1 MRVSG
6 SFITMSR
13 FHTKRPPMW
22 RLCICALLIAVRLP
36 AQAASVSPQ
45 AVVMSDRAPSGALT
59 VLNPN
64 DGPIEVSLSLRFGWV
79 ETDSATGRTVV
90 RLTDDSLSRGN
101 SAVSIVRFAPSRFRL
116 AAGTAQVVRFVAVPG
131 ASLPEGEYWARVLV
145 SAKAADG
152 GLPSGETG
160 VAATGKVNIEVQT
173 VLPVFFRKGR
183 VQTGLSA
190 DVGSAEWHG
199 DTITVRP
206 TFTRLGTG
214 VALGALRLEALDHRD
229 RVLASANRQLAVYR
243 ALSPSFELP
252 VAPEDAA
259 RVTSIR
265 LTVTS
270 QRPDLPEALPL
281 PFPSVVQRVPVPP
294 RPSPSDLGIVQ
305 PRRSSGGPSADD
317 DPWWIPTIEG
327 SERIAGLDTLSR
339 ANLAPATDSVP
350 ARLRPNRDTTTA
362 RDSLA
367 VIPDAMGILAVVY
380 NDDELGTVFTRVGA
394 TQERPQIPLRQ
405 FASLLGIQIGTA
417 ASTNTIE
424 LRVPTFRAIEATYEP
439 RSGRAT
445 RRAFGGRTETQEF
458 PADTVGPDGG
468 EHFLDLAPLEWIT
481 GIALQLDV
489 ASASLLL
496 VAERSSIP
504 RFASAI
510 ARAERRRATAEESW
524 PSVRSSG
531 ERLIHGGWLPDGIST
546 TYTHNFDNQSGDYA
560 SQATIGTT
568 VLGGGLLADVRA
580 TRFGNFEHRHAEVG
594 WIGGNPMNRFIRQ
607 VRLGSGT
614 STGLT
619 PLAGRGIALTNAPF
633 LRSRQL
639 GSMTRSG
646 TAPPGAEI
654 ELSRNGQVLGV
665 TVADSAGNWVL
676 PVPIDFGQNA
686 LELAIYTPDGVS
698 RRATLLSLE
707 SDLIPAR
714 SVEYGLTIQDNDTP
728 ESDCRRRLGQC
739 GLVSNV
745 DLRVGLTSRYTARIG
760 AYELRPRDGSP
771 AQRLPYASVVGS
783 PTDWLQVRGEGAQ
796 RGWWRGRAVVQ
807 PSLRLRVEVGSE
819 AVDPQQPP
827 FWMSTLSQSFRRET
841 SGAITV
847 RPLSRDLG
855 KAWFSAQW
863 RRAESQRGSA
873 AVLTTTAGVR
883 FARTLVQATYDR
895 IEAQSPVV
903 PRFIS
908 GRPGAT
914 VTVPQITQGP
924 RWLRRTF
931 ASISTRF
938 TERRQVELVSSQLST
953 NVSRGIFLQGGVDW
967 VRNGGSSMRMQL
979 QYQGRM
985 ATFFQD
991 VVGGMTGRARSTTS
1005 VMGSAT
1011 MSRRGMQLDGDV
1023 VALRARV
1030 SGVAY
1035 EDRNHNGR
1043 FDPDEPRLADVPVRV
1058 GGQSVRTDH
1067 LGRYIVT
1074 GLPVLDAMAVQA
1086 DVDSFLAQ
1094 DGRILMTG
1102 QSRQWAMLAPFGDT
1116 RIDLAFVDETTRP
1129 GRRGDDAA
1137 LAVPPSRREGPSAAF
1152 ESSRQ

>member
-1 MRVSG
+1 
-6 SFITMSR
+6 
-13 FHTKRPPMW
+13 MW
-22 RLCICALLIAVRLP
+22 LLLLSALLIAGRLP

-64 DGPIEVSLSLRFGWV
+64 DGPIEVSLSLRYGWV
-79 ETDSATGRTVV
+79 ETDPTTGRTVV
-90 RLTDDSLSRGN
+90 RLTDDSLSAGN
-101 SAVSIVRFAPSRFRL
+101 SAVPIVRFAPSRFRL
-116 AAGTAQVVRFVAVPG
+116 AAGSAQVVRFVAVPA
-131 ASLPEGEYWARVLV
+131 ASVLEGEYWARVLV

-152 GLPSGETG
+152 GLTPAESGVT
-160 VAATGKVNIEVQT
+160 ATGKVNIEVQT

-183 VQTGLSA
+183 VHTGLNA
-190 DVGSAEWHG
+190 DLGSAEWHG

-206 TFTRLGTG
+206 TFNRLGTG
-214 VALGALRLEALDHRD
+214 VALGALRLEALDDRD

-252 VAPEDAA
+252 VAPEDAP
-259 RVTSIR
+259 RVASIR

-281 PFPSVVQRVPVPP
+281 PFPSVVQRVPVPS
-294 RPSPSDLGIVQ
+294 RLSPSAPENARPKRS
-305 PRRSSGGPSADD
+305 PRGPSADED
-317 DPWWIPTIEG
+317 AWWIPSIER
-327 SERIAGLDTLSR
+327 SERVADHDTLGR
-339 ANLAPATDSVP
+339 AYVTPDSVP
-350 ARLRPNRDTTTA
+350 VRMRTNRDTTTA
-362 RDSLA
+362 RDSLS
-367 VIPDAMGILAVVY
+367 VIPDALGILAVIHD
-380 NDDELGTVFTRVGA
+380 DDELGTVFTRVGT
-394 TQERPQIPLRQ
+394 TQDRPRIPLRQ
-405 FASLLGIQIGTA
+405 FASLLGIQVETA
-417 ASTNTIE
+417 AGTNTIE
-424 LRVPTFRAIEATYEP
+424 LRVPTFRALEATYDP
-439 RSGRAT
+439 RTGRAT

-458 PADTVGPDGG
+458 PIDTVGPDGG
-468 EHFLDLAPLEWIT
+468 DHFLDLAPLEWIT
-481 GIALQLDV
+481 GIALHLDV

-496 VAERSSIP
+496 MAERSSIP

-510 ARAERRRATAEESW
+510 ARAERRRTTAEESW

-580 TRFGNFEHRHAEVG
+580 TRFGTFEHRHAEVG
-594 WIGGNPMNRFIRQ
+594 WIGGTPMNRFIRQ
-607 VRLGSGT
+607 IRLGSGT

-619 PLAGRGIALTNAPF
+619 PIAGRGIALTNAPY

-686 LELAIYTPDGVS
+686 LELAVYTPDGVS

-714 SVEYGLTIQDNDTP
+714 TVEYGLTIQDNDTP
-728 ESDCRRRLGQC
+728 ESDCRRRVGQC

-745 DLRVGLTSRYTARIG
+745 DLRVGLSSRYTARIG
-760 AYELRPRDGSP
+760 AYELRPHDGSL

-783 PTDWLQVRGEGAQ
+783 PTDWLQIRGEGTQ
-796 RGWWRGRAVVQ
+796 RGWWRGRAVIQ
-807 PSLRLRVEVGSE
+807 PSLRLRVEVASE
-819 AVDPQQPP
+819 AIDPQQPP
-827 FWMSTLSQSFRRET
+827 FWMSTLGQSFRRET

-855 KAWFSAQW
+855 KTWFSAQW
-863 RRAESQRGSA
+863 RRADTQRGSA
-873 AVLTTTAGVR
+873 AVLTTTAGLR

-895 IEAQSPVV
+895 IEAQSPVA
-903 PRFIS
+903 PRFVS

-914 VTVPQITQGP
+914 VTVPQITRGP

-931 ASISTRF
+931 ASVSTRF
-938 TERRQVELVSSQLST
+938 TERRQLELVSSQLST
-953 NVSRGIFLQGGVDW
+953 NVSRGVYLQGGMDW
-967 VRNGGSSMRMQL
+967 IRNGGSSMRIQL
-979 QYQGRM
+979 QYQGRI

-1011 MSRRGMQLDGDV
+1011 MSRRGLQLDGDV

-1030 SGVAY
+1030 SGIAY

-1043 FDPDEPRLADVPVRV
+1043 FDPAEPRLADVPVRV

-1074 GLPVLDAMAVQA
+1074 GLPVLDAMAVQT

-1094 DGRILMTG
+1094 DGRVLLAA

-1129 GRRGDDAA
+1129 GRRGDDAVLDA
-1137 LAVPPSRREGPSAAF
+1137 PPARSERASAASTA
-1152 ESSRQ
+1152 SS